1 MAFLKNIW
9 TRVSGHAGGRTSTPE
24 AAARRIR
31 RLAGGGDYS
40 GALELCQSA
49 LDRFPE
55 DHNLQRLSRD
65 VRLAERDTRKVAL
78 MSELDSEAS
87 VDGFRELCD
96 LMLKR
101 GEAAAT
107 LDLVGRWRQM
117 DASGE
122 PLYYEAAAFSE
133 LFFGNHLSRD
143 GLRAFQLAAEA
154 GKIRRDDPRPFRL
167 QFEIARRCGA
177 WEDARIALARLLD
190 LMPGNRLIEG
200 RFRGVIANC
209 ANSRSLSK
217 AIADVER
224 TGRFLDDDFDTDGT
238 LDRDLVRPGLQE
250 LAARDDVHVAF
261 FLRGNTALVQGATGA
276 AADRSARAIRDV
288 LSMTRSS
295 SRKLL
300 LGVPQEL
307 RCEGAGGSLVLKAG
321 VEGASAVW
329 AARNLTETS
338 SRLMSELS
346 SGVVATEEAA

>member
-9 TRVSGHAGGRTSTPE
+9 TRVTGYALDRASTPE
-24 AAARRIR
+24 AAARRVR
-31 RLAGGGDYS
+31 KLAGGGDYS
-40 GALELCQSA
+40 DALGICQAALE
-49 LDRFPE
+49 RFPE
-55 DHNLQRLSRD
+55 DRSLQRLSRD
-65 VRLAERDTRKVAL
+65 VRLAERETRRTLL
-78 MSELDSEAS
+78 MAELESNPSPE
-87 VDGFRELCD
+87 GYRELFD

-107 LDLVGRWRQM
+107 LDLAGRWRQI

-143 GLRAFQLAAEA
+143 GLRAFQLATEA

-224 TGRFLDDDFDTDGT
+224 TGRFIDDDLDTDGT
-238 LDRDLVRPGLQE
+238 LDRDLIRPGLQE

-261 FLRGNTALVQGATGA
+261 FLRGNTALVQGATGS
-276 AADRSARAIRDV
+276 AADRSARAVRDV

-300 LGVPQEL
+300 LGTPLEV
-307 RCEGAGGSLVLKAG
+307 RCEGTGGSLVLKAG
-321 VEGASAVW
+321 GEGTAAVW
-329 AARNLTETS
+329 AARSLTETS
-338 SRLMSELS
+338 SRLMFDLS
-346 SGVVATEEAA
+346 SGLVMEDAA

>member
-1 MAFLKNIW
+1 MALLKNIW
-9 TRVSGHAGGRTSTPE
+9 TRVSGYALDRASTPE
-24 AAARRIR
+24 AAARRVR
-31 RLAGGGDYS
+31 KLAGGGDYS
-40 GALELCQSA
+40 GALEVCKDA

-55 DHNLQRLSRD
+55 DHKLQRLSRD
-65 VRLAERDTRKVAL
+65 VRLAERDTRRSSL
-78 MSELDSEAS
+78 MAELEATPS
-87 VDGFRELCD
+87 VDGYRELCD
-96 LMLKR
+96 LLLKR
-101 GEAAAT
+101 GEAAGA
-107 LDLVGRWRQM
+107 LEFVGRWRQV
-117 DASGE
+117 DSSGE
-122 PLYYEAAAFSE
+122 PLYYEAAAFGE

-224 TGRFLDDDFDTDGT
+224 TGRFLDDDLDTDGT
-238 LDRDLVRPGLQE
+238 LDRDLIRPGLQE
-250 LAARDDVHVAF
+250 LAGRDDVHVAF
-261 FLRGNTALVQGATGA
+261 FLRGNTALVQGAQGT
-276 AADRSARAIRDV
+276 AADRSARAVRDV

-300 LGVPQEL
+300 LGVPVEL
-307 RCEGAGGSLVLKAG
+307 RCEGSGGSLVLKAG
-321 VEGASAVW
+321 DEGTAAVW
-329 AARNLTETS
+329 AARSLTETS

-346 SGVVATEEAA
+346 SGSVVEKAA